1 VSLRLEREPLADSE
15 RDAMLLPCC
24 RDCMRDRDGRCVVTQ
39 RDHDAEAVG
48 PLAQCWLLGG

>member
-1 VSLRLEREPLADSE
+1 VSLRLERAPLADV
-15 RDAMLLPCC
+15 RGMLLPCC
-24 RDCMRDRDGRCVVTQ
+24 RNCMRDRDGRCVVTQ